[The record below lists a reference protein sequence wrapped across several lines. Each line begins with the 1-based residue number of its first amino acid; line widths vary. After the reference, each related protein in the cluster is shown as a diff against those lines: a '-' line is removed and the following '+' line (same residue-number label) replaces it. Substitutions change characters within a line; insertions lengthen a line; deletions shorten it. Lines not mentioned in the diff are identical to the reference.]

1 MSEKNN
7 FDFFS
12 SDFFGDE
19 GSTTSET
26 EKNDVSSFLE
36 SEAPKDD
43 SFGSFFDSSNEEK
56 KPAKKEEKQEEKH
69 EENNSFFDTFF
80 DSDTSE
86 PSYDDRDETP
96 DEEEPAD
103 ESEESYDETYDDE
116 YSEEYDQENEENQ
129 EENEEEE
136 NKEGNKIPDEEETND
151 EPEKAKP
158 KRKKKKKEDDVFA
171 DDKPKGDKL
180 ETVFMILGI
189 IFPPLGLIFTIISIG
204 KPDKMRSSA
213 VGMLLGIS
221 LYAILWMILVG
232 QGIISPDQ
240 VQGFLDK
247 LQNLI

>member
-19 GSTTSET
+19 GSTTSEA
-26 EKNDVSSFLE
+26 EKNDVNGFFE
-36 SEAPKDD
+36 SEAPKED
-43 SFGSFFDSSNEEK
+43 SFGPFFDSSNEEK
-56 KPAKKEEKQEEKH
+56 KPAEKEKQEERH

-80 DSDTSE
+80 DSNTSE
-86 PSYDDRDETP
+86 PSYDDSDEMP

-103 ESEESYDETYDDE
+103 EAEESYDETYD
-116 YSEEYDQENEENQ
+116 EEYDQEDEENQ
-129 EENEEEE
+129 EDSENEEAE
-136 NKEGNKIPDEEETND
+136 ITDEEEMEDD
-151 EPEKAKP
+151 EPEEAKP
-158 KRKKKKKEDDVFA
+158 KRKKKKENDVFA

-204 KPDKMRSSA
+204 KPDRMRSSA